1 MASRNDL
8 ALDSDLPEIPAD
20 VRALLA
26 QIESEEI
33 PDRLLVLAQ
42 ELQRALNLRKV
53 GAFEGSRQA

>member
-8 ALDSDLPEIPAD
+8 ASDELENAAD
-20 VRALLA
+20 VKALLA

-33 PDRLLVLAQ
+33 PDRLLVLAR

-53 GAFEGSRQA
+53 AAFEGGERNRS